1 MAPFYVK
8 GVYAMSYILA
18 NINRP
23 VKFISAGIFKSQDG
37 SFTHP
42 SRVISSFEIILG
54 IDGAMYIE
62 EEGKQYEVERGDLLI
77 LYPNRNHK
85 GYQLSGKVTTFYWA
99 HFFFEED
106 FSLHEDINEISG
118 IQYALKN
125 PFHSE
130 MENKLLL
137 CKYMKNIR
145 NERIPVLFRELVHIR
160 KSGYY
165 TNLAAG
171 LHITS
176 LLVELTNR
184 VLTSITLNECSSHKD
199 ILLEHIIQLIEMNY
213 MKKYTI
219 SHIGSELGY
228 NSDYIARIFKQK
240 MGMKVSEFTNFIRVK
255 KAQKILLET
264 MEPVRQVCYEVG
276 FVDEKYFMKIFK
288 HFEHISPSE
297 FRRSYY
303 KGYYNTE

>member
-1 MAPFYVK
+1 
-8 GVYAMSYILA
+8 MSYILA

-23 VKFISAGIFKSQDG
+23 VKFISAGIFQSQDG

-54 IDGAMYIE
+54 IDGVMYIE
-62 EEGKQYEVERGDLLI
+62 EDGRQYEVEKGDLLI
-77 LYPNRNHK
+77 LYPCINHH
-85 GYQLSGKVTTFYWA
+85 GYQPSGKVTTFYWA
-99 HFFFEED
+99 HFLFEED
-106 FSLHEDINEISG
+106 YSLHADINEIPG

-130 MENKLLL
+130 METKALL
-137 CKYMKNIR
+137 CKYMKGIR
-145 NERIPVLFRELVHIR
+145 NERVPVLFRELVHIR

-184 VLTSITLNECSSHKD
+184 VLTSITLDEGSNHKD
-199 ILLEHIIQLIEMNY
+199 ILLEHVIRLIEMNY

-219 SHIGSELGY
+219 SHISSELGY
-228 NSDYIARIFKQK
+228 NADYIARIFKEK
-240 MGMKVSEFTNFIRVK
+240 MGMKISEFTNYIRVK

-276 FVDEKYFMKIFK
+276 FEDEKYFMKIFK
-288 HFEHISPSE
+288 HFENLSPSE

>member
-1 MAPFYVK
+1 
-8 GVYAMSYILA
+8 MSYILA
-18 NINRP
+18 DVRVP

-37 SFTHP
+37 NFMHP
-42 SRVISSFEIILG
+42 SRVINSFEIMLG
-54 IDGAMYIE
+54 IEGVTYIE
-62 EEGKQYEVERGDLLI
+62 EEGRQYEVEKNDLLI
-77 LYPNRNHK
+77 LYPGINHR
-85 GYQLSGKVTTFYWA
+85 GYRQSGKVAMFYWA
-99 HFFFEED
+99 HFLFEEQ
-106 FSLHEDINEISG
+106 FSLHEEINEIPG

-130 MENKLLL
+130 MENKILL
-137 CKYMKNIR
+137 CKHMKGMR
-145 NERIPVLFRELVHIR
+145 NDRVPVLFRELVHIR

-176 LLVELTNR
+176 LLVELTNQ
-184 VLTSITLNECSSHKD
+184 VLTSIALEDSSGHKD
-199 ILLEHIIQLIEMNY
+199 VLVQHVIRLVETNY

-219 SHIGSELGY
+219 SHISSELGY
-228 NSDYIARIFKQK
+228 NADYIARIFKEK
-240 MGMKVSEFTNFIRVK
+240 MGMKISEFTNFIRVK

-264 MEPVRQVCYEVG
+264 MDPVRQVCYEVG
-276 FVDEKYFMKIFK
+276 FDDEKYFMKVFK
-288 HFEHISPSE
+288 HFEHLSPSE